1 MPVLA
6 KYEDCTGCGSCS
18 DSCHNKAIKMV
29 PRNGFGHL
37 YPYVE
42 KDKCIECGACEKSC
56 PFVEKTLEQ
65 IPPQKCYAA
74 WVKDIE
80 ENRKSTSGGM
90 ATLFAQRI
98 IDLGGVVYGCANIGI
113 EFKHVRVDNREALE
127 SLRGSKYVQS
137 KIGNTYCQC
146 KKDLQENRIVC
157 FSGTPC
163 QIEGLLNYLGDKF
176 ENLITI
182 DLVCHGVPS
191 PKVWS
196 IYLADIEKKEKATIA
211 GYSFRSKK
219 TGYHDFGTEILLSN
233 GKSIYTH
240 DKGVEKDFMHLAFFN
255 ELCSRPSCHDCAFK
269 TLERRSDFTLFDLW
283 HMSDFNAKYEDDK
296 GTSAV
301 FIHSLKGYNI
311 IRELA
316 QKHTVVEIDYQKAM
330 ELDGNNIEFS
340 MIPNKRREEFFL
352 DLDNLSIDELKV
364 KYFSNRRVVNQSVV
378 IKKMLKKI
386 GIFNSTKKFVY
397 TISKY
402 RSRGRFK

>member
-1 MPVLA
+1 MIEIA
-6 KYEDCTGCGSCS
+6 KKIDCCGCEACKSICPKK
-18 DSCHNKAIKMV
+18 CITMKADTE
-29 PRNGFGHL
+29 GFGYPFVNKRECIDCHL
-37 YPYVE
+37 
-42 KDKCIECGACEKSC
+42 CEKIC
-56 PFVEKTLEQ
+56 PILNKMERNKVINAVAFQHSNKEIRLES
-65 IPPQKCYAA
+65 A
-74 WVKDIE
+74 
-80 ENRKSTSGGM
+80 SGG
-90 ATLFAQRI
+90 AFSAIAEYVLERN
-98 IDLGGVVYGCANIGI
+98 GVVYGAIFSKTWEI
-113 EFKHVRVDNREALE
+113 EHTRIE
-127 SLRGSKYVQS
+127 STKNLYKMRGSKYVQS

-196 IYLADIEKKEKATIA
+196 IYLADVEKKENATIA